1 MLNNIIK
8 KHKKH
13 VVKQMVHG
21 IMKIVRIKTNDFKRD
36 KISLII
42 NNNYNSLIQTYDLV
56 LV

>member
-1 MLNNIIK
+1 LLNNIIK

>member
-1 MLNNIIK
+1 
-8 KHKKH
+8 
-13 VVKQMVHG
+13 MVHG
-21 IMKIVRIKTNDFKRD
+21 IMKIVCIKTNDFKRD